1 MRPSFCAP
9 DAAPAPVSAK
19 AAVPALMFQGTCSNA
34 GKSLLAAAVCRLLA
48 RRGLRVAP
56 FKAQNMALN
65 SFVTEQGE
73 EMGRAQ
79 ALQAV
84 ACGLPADVRMNPVL
98 LKPTSHVGSQV
109 IVLGR
114 PVGQMRVGAPGR
126 PCAAPTASCPRAW
139 TSWFWRARAAR
150 RKSISGL
157 TTS

>member
-19 AAVPALMFQGTCSNA
+19 AAVPALMLQGTCSNA

-65 SFVTEQGE
+65 SFVTEQGK

-84 ACGLPADVRMNPVL
+84 GRFTDDSASSSEDGAMDASF
-98 LKPTSHVGSQV
+98 TSGESGSSQN
-109 IVLGR
+109 
-114 PVGQMRVGAPGR
+114 
-126 PCAAPTASCPRAW
+126 
-139 TSWFWRARAAR
+139 
-150 RKSISGL
+150 
-157 TTS
+157 